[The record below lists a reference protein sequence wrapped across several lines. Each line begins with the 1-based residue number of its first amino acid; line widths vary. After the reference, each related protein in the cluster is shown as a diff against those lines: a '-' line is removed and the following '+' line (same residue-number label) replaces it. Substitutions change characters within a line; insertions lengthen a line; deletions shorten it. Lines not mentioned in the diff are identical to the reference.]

1 MRLAF
6 FSLPIIKV
14 SNNKERT
21 VMKLLI
27 INGSPRKTGRTTL
40 AVKNISK
47 KYNMESI
54 DLSELILPLFN
65 GEASQEQDPAVLQ
78 LQNAVKAADGILL
91 TSPEYHGAMSG
102 ALKNALDFLG
112 SSYFSNKP
120 MSLIAVAGG
129 GKGGINALNNMR
141 TTGRSLYAN
150 VLPKQIVLDP
160 KDFDY
165 IEKKIVEE
173 AMVNINQLV
182 VELKMYTDFFLLQKE
197 REGVR

>member
-1 MRLAF
+1 
-6 FSLPIIKV
+6 
-14 SNNKERT
+14 
-21 VMKLLI
+21 MKLLI
-27 INGSPRKTGRTTL
+27 INGSPRKAGRTTL
-40 AVKNISK
+40 AVKNMSE
-47 KYNMESI
+47 KYEMEII
-54 DLSELILPLFN
+54 DLSALILPLFN
-65 GEASQEQDPAVLQ
+65 GDASQEQDPSVLH
-78 LQNAVKAADGILL
+78 LQNAVKTSDGILL

-112 SSYFSNKP
+112 SEYFANKP
-120 MSLIAVAGG
+120 VSLIAVAGG

-165 IEKKIVEE
+165 KNQIILEEALCNIEKLID
-173 AMVNINQLV
+173 
-182 VELKMYTDFFLLQKE
+182 ELKMYTEFYLLQRE